1 MVFCSNDNLK
11 IIRLPNNTKPFFYKI
26 NLIIPHLE
34 EINPIFYGES
44 NIDIIINRAT
54 KNISLHSRG
63 LEINEIETTLV
74 EHEPYT
80 FYKPIKHSYDNI
92 MNILTLH
99 FENTLFEGI
108 YSLNMKFSG
117 IIFEI
122 DLVNRG
128 FMKFPYTN
136 KEEEQ
141 GIMAAT
147 YFEPNGA
154 RQVFPCWDEPELK
167 AIFNISVMH
176 HQKYLILSNMQ
187 MQKQVTGKDDMIQT
201 CFDFT
206 SSMPTYLVAIVVI
219 PKCDFYHRS
228 NYDQTVNIW
237 CSSFLLSQVT
247 FIYNIAEKVVP
258 FMIQYTNK
266 SEEISKMDHVLIPN
280 FPVDGMENWGLITY
294 NEFRAIYDDNKHSI
308 YKKIEVAKVVT
319 RELVHQWFNLV
330 TPIWWSYLWLKEGF
344 TTFLESYIIDKIFEG
359 WRMMDLF
366 VIRTLQTCLTI
377 DVGSLNSVTLVL
389 NSTFDNMSQYSIELY
404 GKAPVLLRMLHHMIT
419 DEIFQ
424 KGLIMYLAR
433 NRYSSTT
440 PDNLWSAMQSAL
452 DESDV
457 PHDGYR
463 IKEVMDT
470 WMNQNSYP
478 EVDVQ
483 RISSKINDI
492 MTLSQKCIYKQ
503 EINECINNTCINN
516 TCTNEWYIP
525 LTFAT
530 RSNPDFSNT
539 VPKAWLRPNKTI
551 IRHLLKREDWII
563 VNIQQ
568 TGYYRVTY
576 DISNWQKISY
586 YLNFENYTNIHFLNR
601 VQVISD
607 LFASVLNEQI
617 SGSVFVSLIKYLNRE
632 EDIMVWHSLFPII
645 QRLWKYFF
653 LPEAAHIKTTITS
666 LLGSFLQK
674 IGFSESSHDDDMV
687 KLTRLDTIEWA
698 CILGEQYC
706 RKEAAIKL
714 SEHLMNP
721 NVYKFPQ
728 WMQKFMYCAGL
739 MTANRTTWDK
749 TLILYQH
756 KNLKNEKFKNSLK
769 KYRMREK
776 FVKLLLRGLSC
787 AEDPNI
793 IINFLNI
800 TAFNPTLFNEKER
813 YFAVLC
819 ILENHSR
826 NNLILNY
833 ILNNF
838 ETIKP
843 SVARWADK
851 LGTEL
856 WELANEVGRPE
867 ELLENWDSSLLD
879 GNFSYVSGKCS
890 PVIGHDSANKN
901 CDIHKKNVNVF
912 RDMELISDSH
922 FYNIPVNTT
931 YSSVHI
937 PTNVY
942 DLTQDVAEDIARTEL
957 LDDIFRQNYES
968 DPALS
973 WQYFGTVTGV
983 LRQYPA
989 MQWRTNPKDTND
1001 DDDNDNTIDD
1011 NNNNN
1016 NYDDDD
1022 DDSPVDQY
1030 DCRLRNWFIEAAT
1043 CSKDMVILMDVSGSM
1058 TGFGKTIAKTTVNSI
1073 LDTLSNNDFVTLLK
1087 YNNETTE
1094 FVPCF
1099 KDMLIQATPENLDT
1113 FKKSMDKIDTDNV
1126 ANLTE
1131 AFTKAFSLLK
1141 TYREERGCDADSPCN
1156 QLIMLVTDGVPGGTL
1171 GNNLKEVF
1179 KKWNWNE
1186 NSTYIPVRVFTYLI
1200 GKEATKMDE
1209 LQWMVRSC
1217 LNLGDYKQVQTQE
1230 EVREQVLKY
1239 IPVVARPLVLQSV
1252 VHPIVWTHAYAKKI
1266 TLHKDKN
1273 IEEDLSTLNTTTWQE
1288 YRLLTSVSTPVFDRK
1303 NNRSNMADAANDT
1316 LFGVAGTDVPIDDI
1330 RELTLP
1336 YKLGVNGYAFIV
1348 SSNGYVILHP
1358 DLRPDYKGRLKLNYN
1373 SIDLTEVEIFDD
1385 EREPRNPGPEL
1396 LELRS
1401 ALVDHKRGN
1410 MMGIPVKLHYDDN
1423 RRVNLEKRDYFYAP
1437 LPGTPF
1443 SLAVVLSNYG
1453 TTWIKV
1459 GDEIRRN
1466 QNMNMNVSDYF
1477 VGDYWRVHPSWVY
1490 CRYHYLEGHEF
1501 NKPEDE
1507 LRHFLALMSRPGWRW
1522 SQQYE
1527 AYSSIDED
1535 VDEES
1540 NCGRQ
1545 TLKHDDY
1552 YCNKELMQL
1561 LVFDAKATN
1570 NNFRDDYIENLSP
1583 RARDLAHH
1591 YGIFIRFI
1599 ATQSGLTRWHHLK
1612 ASKLPNVDDT
1622 DDSVVFGDLHR
1633 RAVNEPW
1640 YKGAIFQSEL
1650 DSESI
1655 SLSVSWESG
1664 VDAIVT
1670 ASMSLAPKDGGKKAP
1685 AAVVGFQMPMKD
1697 LYKRFIELISDNQTT
1712 NTIINCAH
1720 NWIDCYLLDQNGY
1733 IVISDEHNNTGQFM
1747 GTQEGAVM
1755 LSMVKQGLYN
1765 PIDIFDYQALCHET
1779 RNGNS
1784 ANSLMEPLQH
1794 VARLLLW
1801 FLLRLIWYVT
1811 QFVNLPGIHGK
1822 VHLDEDAPD
1831 PPPPPEP
1838 YIYYYSC
1845 DQKRTLYLLNET
1857 VAAKGVTNHSTYC
1870 SRPFYAQRVAHT
1882 NLLLVVVDSMY
1893 PTCLDIKLEVTP
1905 VNISPL
1911 EYINSMG
1918 DKPCHKIPLNT
1929 LKRRKLKN
1937 CFTKHPLEHVTY
1949 GCGASELMV
1958 SLSLLYITV
1967 ARILYIFV

>member
-1 MVFCSNDNLK
+1 MPSAGRYF
-11 IIRLPNNTKPFFYKI
+11 
-26 NLIIPHLE
+26 
-34 EINPIFYGES
+34 IFY
-44 NIDIIINRAT
+44 
-54 KNISLHSRG
+54 
-63 LEINEIETTLV
+63 
-74 EHEPYT
+74 
-80 FYKPIKHSYDNI
+80 F
-92 MNILTLH
+92 
-99 FENTLFEGI
+99 
-108 YSLNMKFSG
+108 
-117 IIFEI
+117 
-122 DLVNRG
+122 
-128 FMKFPYTN
+128 
-136 KEEEQ
+136 
-141 GIMAAT
+141 
-147 YFEPNGA
+147 
-154 RQVFPCWDEPELK
+154 
-167 AIFNISVMH
+167 
-176 HQKYLILSNMQ
+176 
-187 MQKQVTGKDDMIQT
+187 
-201 CFDFT
+201 
-206 SSMPTYLVAIVVI
+206 
-219 PKCDFYHRS
+219 
-228 NYDQTVNIW
+228 
-237 CSSFLLSQVT
+237 
-247 FIYNIAEKVVP
+247 
-258 FMIQYTNK
+258 
-266 SEEISKMDHVLIPN
+266 VL
-280 FPVDGMENWGLITY
+280 
-294 NEFRAIYDDNKHSI
+294 
-308 YKKIEVAKVVT
+308 
-319 RELVHQWFNLV
+319 
-330 TPIWWSYLWLKEGF
+330 
-344 TTFLESYIIDKIFEG
+344 
-359 WRMMDLF
+359 
-366 VIRTLQTCLTI
+366 
-377 DVGSLNSVTLVL
+377 
-389 NSTFDNMSQYSIELY
+389 
-404 GKAPVLLRMLHHMIT
+404 
-419 DEIFQ
+419 
-424 KGLIMYLAR
+424 
-433 NRYSSTT
+433 
-440 PDNLWSAMQSAL
+440 
-452 DESDV
+452 
-457 PHDGYR
+457 
-463 IKEVMDT
+463 
-470 WMNQNSYP
+470 
-478 EVDVQ
+478 
-483 RISSKINDI
+483 
-492 MTLSQKCIYKQ
+492 
-503 EINECINNTCINN
+503 
-516 TCTNEWYIP
+516 
-525 LTFAT
+525 
-530 RSNPDFSNT
+530 
-539 VPKAWLRPNKTI
+539 
-551 IRHLLKREDWII
+551 
-563 VNIQQ
+563 
-568 TGYYRVTY
+568 
-576 DISNWQKISY
+576 
-586 YLNFENYTNIHFLNR
+586 
-601 VQVISD
+601 
-607 LFASVLNEQI
+607 
-617 SGSVFVSLIKYLNRE
+617 VFVVCLAK
-632 EDIMVWHSLFPII
+632 D
-645 QRLWKYFF
+645 
-653 LPEAAHIKTTITS
+653 AHI
-666 LLGSFLQK
+666 
-674 IGFSESSHDDDMV
+674 
-687 KLTRLDTIEWA
+687 
-698 CILGEQYC
+698 
-706 RKEAAIKL
+706 
-714 SEHLMNP
+714 
-721 NVYKFPQ
+721 
-728 WMQKFMYCAGL
+728 
-739 MTANRTTWDK
+739 
-749 TLILYQH
+749 
-756 KNLKNEKFKNSLK
+756 
-769 KYRMREK
+769 
-776 FVKLLLRGLSC
+776 
-787 AEDPNI
+787 
-793 IINFLNI
+793 
-800 TAFNPTLFNEKER
+800 
-813 YFAVLC
+813 
-819 ILENHSR
+819 
-826 NNLILNY
+826 
-833 ILNNF
+833 
-838 ETIKP
+838 
-843 SVARWADK
+843 VARWAEK

-856 WELANEVGRPE
+856 WELANEVDRPE
-867 ELLENWDSSLLD
+867 ELLEKYKSMNVRVEDKSGEELINIISQNVGRMLRRKMDAITCIRIAAEEAAENWDPSLLD
-879 GNFSYVSGKCS
+879 DNFSYVSSKCS

-901 CDIHKKNVNVF
+901 STNKNCDIHKKNVTVF

-922 FYNIPVNTT
+922 FYDIPVNTT

-942 DLTQDVAEDIARTEL
+942 DLMQDVAEDIARTEP

-989 MQWRTNPKDTND
+989 MQWRTNLKDTND
-1001 DDDNDNTIDD
+1001 DDNINDNTIDD
-1011 NNNNN
+1011 NINNNN
-1016 NYDDDD
+1016 NVSKNNNEDIADVNDNDDNDDDD
-1022 DDSPVDQY
+1022 SPANVNNDDDNDDSPVDQYDDNDDDDNFPADQDDDNSSADEY

-1186 NSTYIPVRVFTYLI
+1186 NSTHIPVRVFTYLI

-1217 LNLGDYKQVQTQE
+1217 LNLGDYKKVKTQE

-1239 IPVVARPLVLQSV
+1239 ISVVARPLVLQSV
-1252 VHPIVWTHAYAKKI
+1252 VHPIVWTHAYADI
-1266 TLHKDKN
+1266 TLHKDEN
-1273 IEEDLSTLNTTTWQE
+1273 IGEDSSTTWQK

-1303 NNRSNMADAANDT
+1303 SNHSNMTDAANDT

-1348 SSNGYVILHP
+1348 SNNGYVILHP
-1358 DLRPDYKGRLKLNYN
+1358 DLRPDYKDQLKLNYN
-1373 SIDLTEVEIFDD
+1373 SIDLTEVEILDD
-1385 EREPRNPGPEL
+1385 KREPRNPGPEL

-1466 QNMNMNVSDYF
+1466 QNMNVNVSDYF
-1477 VGDYWRVHPSWVY
+1477 VGDHWRVHPSWVY

-1522 SQQYE
+1522 SEQYE

-1535 VDEES
+1535 VDEEP

-1570 NNFRDDYIENLSP
+1570 NSFRGDYMENLSP

-1612 ASKLPNVDDT
+1612 TSKLLNV

-1655 SLSVSWESG
+1655 SLSVPWEAG

-1670 ASMSLAPKDGGKKAP
+1670 ASMSLSPKDGGKKAP

-1697 LYKRFIELISDNQTT
+1697 LYKRFIALISDNQTT
-1712 NTIINCAH
+1712 NTVINCAH
-1720 NWIDCYLLDQNGY
+1720 NWIHCYLIDQNGY
-1733 IVISDEHNNTGQFM
+1733 IVISDEHNDTGQFM

-1755 LSMVKQGLYN
+1755 LSMIKQGLYN
-1765 PIDIFDYQALCHET
+1765 PIDIFDYQAWCHET
-1779 RNGNS
+1779 RIDNS

-1794 VARLLLW
+1794 IARLLLW
-1801 FLLRLIWYVT
+1801 FLLRLIWYAT

-1822 VHLDEDAPD
+1822 VHFDEDAPD
-1831 PPPPPEP
+1831 PPPPPKP
-1838 YIYYYSC
+1838 YFYYYSC
-1845 DQKRTLYLLNET
+1845 DQKRTLYMLNET
-1857 VAAKGVTNHSTYC
+1857 VAAKGVTNHSDYC

-1893 PTCLDIKLEVTP
+1893 PTCLDITLEVTS
-1905 VNISPL
+1905 VNILPF
-1911 EYINSMG
+1911 EYTNSTG
-1918 DKPCHKIPLNT
+1918 EKPCHKIPLNT
-1929 LKRRKLKN
+1929 LKRRRLKN
-1937 CFTKHPLEHVTY
+1937 CFTEHPLEHVTY

-1958 SLSLLYITV
+1958 SFSLLYIIV
-1967 ARILYIFV
+1967 VRILYIFM